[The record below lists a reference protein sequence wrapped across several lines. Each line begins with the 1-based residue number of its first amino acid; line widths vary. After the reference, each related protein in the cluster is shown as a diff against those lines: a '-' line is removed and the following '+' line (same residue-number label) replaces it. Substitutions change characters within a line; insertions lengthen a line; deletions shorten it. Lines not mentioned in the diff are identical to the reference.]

1 MHIKNRPLVSKK
13 MAKSKTVFVCSECG
27 NESSKWLGKC
37 PACNSWNT
45 FYEQKVVDS
54 KNINTKLKENINNKP
69 QKLNSYEAKETVRTS
84 TGFGELDRVL
94 GGGLVNGSLI
104 LLGGEPGIGKSTL
117 ILQICDKVKG
127 EGKVL
132 YVSGEESAEQIKL
145 RADRLN
151 INNED
156 ILFLGETDID
166 IVNQAIIDINPK
178 LVIIDSIQ
186 TMYSDEITAAAGSVS
201 QVREITSQVM
211 RVCKSR
217 AITTIII
224 GHVTKEGN
232 IAGPRVLEHMVDTVL
247 YLEGE
252 RYFSYRI
259 LRGVKNRFGSTNEIG
274 MFEMKEEGMCE
285 ILNPS
290 DILISEREDN
300 PAGSCIVSAMEGTRS
315 ILVELQALTTK
326 TIYGFPRRTAN
337 GIDFNRLTLLIAVLE
352 KKANLPLGNDDVYL
366 NVVGG
371 LKINEPAIDLGIMM
385 VTASIFK
392 NIPIPKDMVI
402 MGEVGVTGEV
412 RRINFIE
419 KRLKEAEKLG
429 FKTCIIP
436 ESNKKVLKENYKLDI
451 IGVKNI
457 NEAMKKIGIR

>member
-1 MHIKNRPLVSKK
+1 
-13 MAKSKTVFVCSECG
+13 MAKNKTIFVCNECG
-27 NESSKWLGKC
+27 YEAPKWFGKC

-45 FYEQKVVDS
+45 FFEQKVVQD
-54 KNINTKLKENINNKP
+54 KNSSLKANSIVNNIP
-69 QKLNSYEAKETVRTS
+69 QKLNSYEAKENIKTS
-84 TGFGELDRVL
+84 TGFDELDRVL
-94 GGGLVNGSLI
+94 GGGLVKGSLI

-127 EGKVL
+127 NGNVL

-145 RADRLN
+145 RADRLQ
-151 INNED
+151 INNND
-156 ILFLGETDID
+156 IMFLGETNID
-166 IVNQAIIDINPK
+166 IVNNSIIETNPK

-186 TMYSDEITAAAGSVS
+186 TMYSEDITAAAGSVS
-201 QVREITSQVM
+201 QVREITSQIM

-217 AITTIII
+217 GITTIII
-224 GHVTKEGN
+224 GHVTKDGN

-274 MFEMKEEGMCE
+274 MFEMKNEGMCE
-285 ILNPS
+285 ITNPS
-290 DILISEREDN
+290 DVLISEREDN
-300 PAGSCIVSAMEGTRS
+300 PAGSCIVSCMEGTRP
-315 ILVELQALTTK
+315 ILVELQALTSQ
-326 TIYGFPRRTAN
+326 TIYGYPKRTAN
-337 GIDFNRLTLLIAVLE
+337 GIDYNRLALLIAVLE
-352 KKANLPLGNDDVYL
+352 KKAGLMLGSQDVYL

-371 LKINEPAIDLGIMM
+371 LKINEPSIDLGIML
-385 VTASIFK
+385 VTASIFR

-402 MGEVGVTGEV
+402 MGEVGLTGEV
-412 RRINFIE
+412 RRINLIE

-429 FKTCIIP
+429 FKKCIIP

-451 IGVKNI
+451 IGVQSI
-457 NEAMKKIGIR
+457 NDAAKKIGLK

>member
-1 MHIKNRPLVSKK
+1 M
-13 MAKSKTVFVCSECG
+13 
-27 NESSKWLGKC
+27 
-37 PACNSWNT
+37 
-45 FYEQKVVDS
+45 
-54 KNINTKLKENINNKP
+54 
-69 QKLNSYEAKETVRTS
+69 
-84 TGFGELDRVL
+84 
-94 GGGLVNGSLI
+94 
-104 LLGGEPGIGKSTL
+104 
-117 ILQICDKVKG
+117 
-127 EGKVL
+127 
-132 YVSGEESAEQIKL
+132 
-145 RADRLN
+145 RADRLG

-166 IVNQAIIDINPK
+166 IINQAILELNPK

-186 TMYSDEITAAAGSVS
+186 TMYSEDITAAAGSVS

-252 RYFSYRI
+252 RYNQYRI

-274 MFEMKEEGMCE
+274 MFEMREEGMCE
-285 ILNPS
+285 ISNPS
-290 DILISEREDN
+290 DILISERDGD
-300 PAGSCIVSAMEGTRS
+300 PAGSCVLAAIEGTRS
-315 ILVELQALTTK
+315 ILVELQALTTQTVFGYPK
-326 TIYGFPRRTAN
+326 RTAD
-337 GIDFNRLTLLIAVLE
+337 GIDFNRLSLLIAVLE
-352 KKANLPLGNDDVYL
+352 KKAGVMLGNQDVYI

-371 LKINEPAIDLGIMM
+371 LRVNEPALDLGIMM
-385 VTASIFK
+385 VTVSAYK

-402 MGEVGVTGEV
+402 IGEVGLTGEV
-412 RRINFIE
+412 RRINLIE

-436 ESNKKVLKENYKLDI
+436 ESNKRDLKNKYELDI
-451 IGVKNI
+451 IGIRNVRQ
-457 NEAMKKIGIR
+457 AMNVIFKDK